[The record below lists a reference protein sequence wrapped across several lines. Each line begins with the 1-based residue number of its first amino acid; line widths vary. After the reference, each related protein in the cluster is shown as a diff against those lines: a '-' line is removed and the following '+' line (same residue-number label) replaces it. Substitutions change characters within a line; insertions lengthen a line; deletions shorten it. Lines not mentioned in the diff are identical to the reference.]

1 MAKQYNRVML
11 GRGGK
16 FAEECR
22 KGGYIG
28 TGFNIAEDLTSRLT
42 DDVKKFIKEN
52 TPLLMAGEPDK
63 TLNSA
68 RLGCG
73 MLWTVCCG
81 LKKGDVVLSPIN
93 KKEYIVGEII
103 GDYYY
108 APNTELLHRRPV
120 KWYDVVLNRKDMS
133 SKLQN
138 SARSAGTCSDL
149 SQYAT
154 EIEAL
159 IHSSIHTT
167 MSISNSQFTWI
178 PFYQEFADTLLS
190 YRNKRHELLQWIY
203 ANLEGYINSFHDAE
217 SNFSDI
223 DPFTIMALFN
233 RSMRPE
239 KRLHIIQQFKD
250 HMHIQAPIPQDFN
263 GIPVANPQNSNFR
276 ANSNDP
282 KFHAED
288 IDALWDMLEAIV
300 KKPEQL
306 EKTYT
311 RALNLPYVNNKLT
324 MAMFWCRPND
334 YLALDGNNRSSLNK
348 IHVSVPNG
356 RVEYDAYIHILNELK
371 EKIRTHQIPQRS
383 FPEFSDVA
391 WKEVSKNDN
400 PQTTSEDIEHTQPVE
415 GQQYWWL
422 TGSPKYWSPTQD
434 WELGE
439 DVDYTLYNEKG
450 NKRRIFKHFLAAK
463 PGDAVIVYEATPV
476 LQVVAIGKVM
486 SETDGEVLYIRKME
500 ELAVP
505 VPYADILANP
515 ILKKSEPGVNR
526 CQGSLFQLTK
536 EEYNEVMKL
545 IRKDNPE
552 PVIDIIEDEEVSEYK
567 PYSDKDFLEDVYI
580 GEDQLNTL
588 KSLLLRKKNLILQG
602 APGVGKTYA
611 AQRLAYAIMGEKDDN
626 RVRVIQF
633 HQNYSYED
641 FVMGYKPNNEGGFSL
656 ANGIFFEFCQQ
667 ARSHRNMP
675 YFLII
680 DEINRG
686 NMSKIFGEL
695 LQLIEAD
702 YRDKPIQ
709 LAYNKQRFSVPDNL
723 YIIGMMNTA
732 DRSLA
737 MIDYALRRRF
747 CFFKMKPVF
756 RSDGFKKYQASLH
769 NALLDKVVDHIE
781 QLNDVICADTSL
793 GDGFAIGHSYF
804 CGLKQNA
811 ELNKK
816 IEEIVRYDVIP
827 MLEEYW
833 FDDQKTLK
841 EQTDRLS
848 EALK

>member
-22 KGGYIG
+22 EGGYIG

-159 IHSSIHTT
+159 INHSKPA
-167 MSISNSQFTWI
+167 SQNEFTWVAFYKELAQKLL
-178 PFYQEFADTLLS
+178 PFRHNIQPLLDFIYSLKDSKGISQTS
-190 YRNKRHELLQWIY
+190 YIHDSEGNKVPT
-203 ANLEGYINSFHDAE
+203 
-217 SNFSDI
+217 I
-223 DPFTIMALFN
+223 DPFSVVAIFN
-233 RSMRPE
+233 RNSKWDNRRKMCAE
-239 KRLHIIQQFKD
+239 FKKFLFIQSEV
-250 HMHIQAPIPQDFN
+250 PSDFS
-263 GIPVANPQNSNFR
+263 GIPTVNPMRSFFFDWNDWPTIDLLWDLFERVVTGKTFEKELDNILQLGWYFR
-276 ANSNDP
+276 MLTMG
-282 KFHAED
+282 FYW
-288 IDALWDMLEAIV
+288 IDADS
-300 KKPEQL
+300 
-306 EKTYT
+306 
-311 RALNLPYVNNKLT
+311 
-324 MAMFWCRPND
+324 
-334 YLALDGNNRSSLNK
+334 YLALD
-348 IHVSVPNG
+348 
-356 RVEYDAYIHILNELK
+356 
-371 EKIRTHQIPQRS
+371 
-383 FPEFSDVA
+383 
-391 WKEVSKNDN
+391 SKNR
-400 PQTTSEDIEHTQPVE
+400 E
-415 GQQYWWL
+415 
-422 TGSPKYWSPTQD
+422 
-434 WELGE
+434 
-439 DVDYTLYNEKG
+439 
-450 NKRRIFKHFLAAK
+450 F
-463 PGDAVIVYEATPV
+463 
-476 LQVVAIGKVM
+476 
-486 SETDGEVLYIRKME
+486 
-500 ELAVP
+500 
-505 VPYADILANP
+505 
-515 ILKKSEPGVNR
+515 LKKFGINADKIK
-526 CQGSLFQLTK
+526 TAK
-536 EEYNEVMKL
+536 EYFML
-545 IRKDNPE
+545 IDRVKQAMQNGGIPYSSIPE
-552 PVIDIIEDEEVSEYK
+552 LSRAAFENSGNSTPKEQEK
-567 PYSDKDFLEDVYI
+567 PLIVETNIPKHKTYSDKDFLEDVYI

-656 ANGIFFEFCQQ
+656 VNGIFFEFCQQ
-667 ARSHRNMP
+667 ARSHRDMP

-747 CFFKMKPVF
+747 CFFKMKPAF

-793 GDGFAIGHSYF
+793 GEGFAIGHSYL
-804 CGLKQNA
+804 CGLEQKA